1 LFGALSRVKIMA
13 RSVGT
18 DEHRRMS
25 VVARLG
31 FFYLLIIVVSCL
43 SILPSSSAKTQV
55 KKRKPFSFL
64 FDFIF

>member
-55 KKRKPFSFL
+55 KTQTF
-64 FDFIF
+64 FIFI